1 MEVRNNILKLYTIGF
16 TKKSAQQFF
25 EILKRNKIQKVID
38 IRLNNSSQLSGFSKG
53 IDLEYFLRELCNI
66 KYAHDIELAPTKEIL
81 SDYKKKKIDWKEYEI
96 KFISLLNKR
105 NLRNNIINKFNDE
118 IDGVCLL
125 CSEQFPDNC
134 HRRLVA
140 EYLKEKLT
148 DYNIEIIHL

>member
-1 MEVRNNILKLYTIGF
+1 MKLYTIGF

-25 EILKRNKIQKVID
+25 EILDRNKIQKVID
-38 IRLNNSSQLSGFSKG
+38 IRLNNSSQLAGFSKG
-53 IDLEYFLRELCNI
+53 TDLEFFLKKLCNI
-66 KYAHDIELAPTKEIL
+66 KYVHDIELAPTKEIL
-81 SDYKKKKIDWKEYEI
+81 SDYKKKKISWEEYEVN
-96 KFISLLNKR
+96 FISLLNKR
-105 NLRNNIINKFNDE
+105 NSNNNIVNKFYDE

-125 CSEQFPDNC
+125 CSEQLADNC

>member
-1 MEVRNNILKLYTIGF
+1 MKLYTIGF

-25 EILKRNKIQKVID
+25 EILGRNKIQKVID
-38 IRLNNSSQLSGFSKG
+38 IRLNNSSQLAGFSKG
-53 IDLEYFLRELCNI
+53 TDLEFFLKKLCNI
-66 KYAHDIELAPTKEIL
+66 KYTHDIELAPTKEIL
-81 SDYKKKKIDWKEYEI
+81 SDYKKKKISWEEYEV

-105 NLRNNIINKFNDE
+105 NSNNNIGNKFYDE

-125 CSEQFPDNC
+125 CSEQLANNC